1 MYHNKKK
8 MAMGGMNMPRV
19 MKKNQMP
26 GGGMVSPMEMGMGG
40 KMEYGMG
47 GRMDM
52 GHGGDM
58 ARAIKIYLMKK
69 GGKTFPDLTGDGK
82 VTFADILKGRKVKL
96 KKKSQAYGGKVMQ
109 DGGESDPPRA
119 DFLMRSPE
127 IDSAISEEAR
137 ERSQARSDRESAFG
151 TSSTDVFM
159 PIGNVPTLPERG
171 EPEEMEVEP
180 EDLAPIRRMGPR
192 VIRRDMDRSLVGGM
206 QDMPEQRQDSF
217 TGFITAPYL
226 RTGQVP
232 TNIKVRNP
240 ETGQFED
247 RQMEPEEIAD
257 YIFKNQVRR
266 RVPSQMMSREDAMKK
281 AMQIMRSRS

>member
-1 MYHNKKK
+1 

-19 MKKNQMP
+19 IKKEMP
-26 GGGMVSPMEMGMGG
+26 GGGHV
-40 KMEYGMG
+40 EYGMG
-47 GRMDM
+47 DKMDYGMSGKMEM

-96 KKKSQAYGGKVMQ
+96 KKKSQEYGGKVMQ
-109 DGGESDPPRA
+109 EGGESDPPRA
-119 DFLMRSPE
+119 DFLMRSPD

-137 ERSQARSDRESAFG
+137 DLSQAASDRESAFG

-159 PIGNVPTLPERG
+159 NVGNVPSMPEA
-171 EPEEMEVEP
+171 EEDDQPEEQPRPGSMDP
-180 EDLAPIRRMGPR
+180 LQRRGPRLIRRGGEK
-192 VIRRDMDRSLVGGM
+192 DLVGGM
-206 QDMPEQRQDSF
+206 QDAPEDRDDRF
-217 TGFITAPYL
+217 TGFILAPYL

-240 ETGQFED
+240 KTRQFED

-266 RVPSQMMSREDAMKK
+266 RVPSQMMTREQAMER
-281 AMQIMRSRS
+281 ALRIMRGRS

>member
-1 MYHNKKK
+1 

-19 MKKNQMP
+19 MKKNEMP
-26 GGGMVSPMEMGMGG
+26 GGGHVEYGMGG
-40 KMEYGMG
+40 KMDRLTG
-47 GRMDM
+47 GKMDM

-109 DGGESDPPRA
+109 EGGESDPPRA
-119 DFLMRSPE
+119 DFLMTSPD

-137 ERSQARSDRESAFG
+137 DLSQAASDRESAFG

-159 PIGNVPTLPERG
+159 NVGNVPSMPEA
-171 EPEEMEVEP
+171 EEDDQPEEQPRPGSMDP
-180 EDLAPIRRMGPR
+180 LQRRGPRLIRRGGEK
-192 VIRRDMDRSLVGGM
+192 DLVEGM
-206 QDMPEQRQDSF
+206 QDTPEERDDRF
-217 TGFITAPYL
+217 TGFVTAPYL

-240 ETGQFED
+240 QTRQFED

-266 RVPSQMMSREDAMKK
+266 RVPSQMMTREQAMER
-281 AMQIMRSRS
+281 ALRIMRGRS

>member
-1 MYHNKKK
+1 

-19 MKKNQMP
+19 MKKNDMP
-26 GGGMVSPMEMGMGG
+26 GGGMVSPMEMG
-40 KMEYGMG
+40 
-47 GRMDM
+47 
-52 GHGGDM
+52 HGGDI

-109 DGGESDPPRA
+109 EGGESDPPRA
-119 DFLMRSPE
+119 DFLMRSPD

-137 ERSQARSDRESAFG
+137 DLSQAASDRESAFG

-159 PIGNVPTLPERG
+159 NVGNVPSMPEA
-171 EPEEMEVEP
+171 EEDDQPEEQPRPGSMDP
-180 EDLAPIRRMGPR
+180 LQRRGPRLIRRGGEK
-192 VIRRDMDRSLVGGM
+192 DLVGGM
-206 QDMPEQRQDSF
+206 QDAPEDRDDRF
-217 TGFITAPYL
+217 TGFILAPYL

-240 ETGQFED
+240 KTRQFED

-266 RVPSQMMSREDAMKK
+266 RVPSQMMTREQAMER
-281 AMQIMRSRS
+281 ALRIMRGRS